1 MWALA
6 STLVVDAAVL
16 VAAAR
21 ARSAGAPLQ
30 AARAAALG
38 PTDRVVDEAPRR
50 IELGLRPAQLL
61 AIIDGLLAEMTPVPW
76 LMPVL
81 RDASRAGMGRGPCA
95 ANAVAP
101 SRGLRIV
108 CYCKSREEKFAPE
121 ANELR
126 SLE

>member
-21 ARSAGAPLQ
+21 ARSAGALLQ

-50 IELGLRPAQLL
+50 IKLGLRPAQLL
-61 AIIDGLLAEMTPVPW
+61 AIIDGLLAEMTPVP
-76 LMPVL
+76 MVDAGVE
-81 RDASRAGMGRGPCA
+81 RRVASRNGSRAMCGERSCA
-95 ANAVAP
+95 VPRP
-101 SRGLRIV
+101 SDRLLLQV
-108 CYCKSREEKFAPE
+108 S
-121 ANELR
+121 
-126 SLE
+126 